1 MLATN
6 YTNVRQNLARY
17 CNEAARN
24 YETVVITRKND
35 ENVVLISEAEYN
47 NLMENLF
54 VRRDAAEYQSLV
66 GDIKA
71 LKSGNAHTVKKTLEE
86 LEVAEQ

>member
-17 CNEAARN
+17 CNEAVLN
-24 YETVVITRKND
+24 GETIVVTRKND
-35 ENVVLISEAEYN
+35 ENVIIISEAEYN

-54 VRRDAAEYQSLV
+54 VRSNRHDYQRLLDSIAHL
-66 GDIKA
+66 KA
-71 LKSGNAHTVKKTLEE
+71 GKGKSRE
-86 LEVAEQ
+86 LSADE

>member
-54 VRRDAAEYQSLV
+54 IRRDALEYQALV
-66 GDIKA
+66 DDIQA
-71 LKSGNAHTVKKTLEE
+71 LKSGKMNTVKKTLEE
-86 LEVAEQ
+86 LGAAE

>member
-6 YTNVRQNLARY
+6 YTNVRQNLAHY
-17 CNEAARN
+17 CNEAVQN
-24 YETVVITRKND
+24 GETVIVTRKND

-54 VRRDAAEYQSLV
+54 VRSNTHDYQRLLDSIAHL
-66 GDIKA
+66 KA
-71 LKSGNAHTVKKTLEE
+71 GKGKMRE
-86 LEVAEQ
+86 LSVDE